1 MRSWRPNCRE
11 FSSRRGLLTSAGV
24 EMISELSALTRGRLR
39 VSLLG
44 SSAGRTPTVAEL
56 HALLCDETRGPV
68 VGYLAGVEP
77 IPAEVLSAAPSLRV
91 ISRNGVG
98 TDAVDTSAAAAA
110 GIAVEIARG
119 SKAAQGVAELAILHI
134 LASLRF
140 LGSGIDSVRQGGWD
154 RTRGRELAGRTVGV
168 VGLGAIGRTVATIA
182 TAVGATVIASDPFIT
197 ESDLVRLVSP
207 TELFATADVV
217 TLHSPPAERPLV
229 DAGVLA
235 MMREGSVLVNTARS
249 ALVDGGAVLEA
260 LESGR
265 LAAYAID
272 AFDSEPPVLD
282 HLLRHPRCFP
292 TPHLGGF
299 TDESVHRATTFAV
312 DNLLRVLSAGQTPER

>member
-1 MRSWRPNCRE
+1 MTTGLPRILITPRS
-11 FSSRRGLLTSAGV
+11 LTSAGV
-24 EMISELSALTRGRLR
+24 ETIAELRALTDAGYE
-39 VSLLG
+39 LLSG
-44 SSAGRTPTVAEL
+44 PAGRTPSVAEL
-56 HALLCDETRGPV
+56 TALLGDEAGGPV

-77 IPAEVLSAAPSLRV
+77 IPAEVLSSAPSLRV

-98 TDAVDTSAAAAA
+98 TDAVDTAAASDA

-119 SKAAQGVAELAILHI
+119 SNAQGVAELAALHI

-140 LGSGIDSVRQGGWD
+140 LGSGIDSVRAGGWD
-154 RTRGRELAGRTVGV
+154 RARGRELAGRTVGI

-182 TAVGATVIASDPFIT
+182 SAVGATVIASDPFVT
-197 ESDLVRLVSP
+197 ESELARLVTP
-207 TELFATADVV
+207 AELFATADVV

-229 DAGVLA
+229 DDDVLA
-235 MMREGSVLVNTARS
+235 TMRDGSVLVNTARS
-249 ALVDGGAVLEA
+249 ALVDGGAVLRA

-265 LAAYAID
+265 LSAYAVD

-282 HLLRHPRCFP
+282 DLLRHPRCFP

-299 TDESVHRATTFAV
+299 TDESVHRATSFAV
-312 DNLLRVLSAGQTPER
+312 DNLLRVLSSDRATDR

>member
-1 MRSWRPNCRE
+1 MATELPRILVTPRS
-11 FSSRRGLLTSAGV
+11 LTSAGV
-24 EMISELSALTRGRLR
+24 ETISELSALTEAGYE
-39 VSLLG
+39 LLSG
-44 SSAGRTPTVAEL
+44 PAGRTPTVAEL

-119 SKAAQGVAELAILHI
+119 SNAQGVAELAILHI

-182 TAVGATVIASDPFIT
+182 TAVGATVIASDPFVT

-217 TLHSPPAERPLV
+217 TLHSPPVERPLV

-235 MMREGSVLVNTARS
+235 TMREGSVLVNTARS

-282 HLLRHPRCFP
+282 DLLRHPRCFP

-312 DNLLRVLSAGQTPER
+312 DNLLRVLSADQTPER